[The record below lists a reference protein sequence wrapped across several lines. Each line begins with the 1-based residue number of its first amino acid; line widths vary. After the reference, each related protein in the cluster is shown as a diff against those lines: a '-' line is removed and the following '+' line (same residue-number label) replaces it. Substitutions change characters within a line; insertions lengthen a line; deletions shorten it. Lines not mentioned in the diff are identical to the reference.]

1 MLDEVFV
8 LDFLPGS
15 FEIGGNSGVLVFF
28 YTVDG
33 RFTIFTFT
41 MSYLANVYIHPLNFF
56 KTCSFPKIVLKAVF
70 YEICLR
76 LNYSI
81 RF

>member
-41 MSYLANVYIHPLNFF
+41 IANVYIYSRYAGKRVFF
-56 KTCSFPKIVLKAVF
+56 HS
-70 YEICLR
+70 
-76 LNYSI
+76 S
-81 RF
+81 